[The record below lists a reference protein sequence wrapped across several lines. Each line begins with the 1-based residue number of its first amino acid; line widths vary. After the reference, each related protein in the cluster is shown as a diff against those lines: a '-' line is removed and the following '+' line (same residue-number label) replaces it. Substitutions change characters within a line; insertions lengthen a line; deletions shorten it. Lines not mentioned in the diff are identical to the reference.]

1 MNGRW
6 SPDGR
11 FYYFLQSSEEHF
23 PGQIWMID
31 ERRHHPWQPSPQPMQ
46 LTNGPIQWYPPL
58 PGKDGKSLFAVGET
72 RRGELNRYDPKT
84 KLLTPFL
91 KGVSGEFVAF
101 SGDGKSVAYVSY
113 PDGILWKANRDGSNR
128 VQLSSPPMYPAN
140 PQWSP
145 DGSQILFWDTFIR
158 DKVNAYIVSPD
169 GEKPPQR
176 LLPDGP
182 DVESDPNWSA
192 DGQRVVFAAR
202 QPATNKEEL
211 RILDLVTHQV
221 TAVPGS
227 TAMYS
232 PRWSPDGRYLSAV
245 SVEAS
250 RKLVLYDFHS
260 QKWSD
265 WFAENDNFNYGQWSA
280 KGQYF
285 YWDNF
290 GSNPKCRRI
299 KLGEHRAE
307 DLFSLNTLRRHFGL
321 FGSWSGMAPDDSRLF
336 VRDVST
342 QDIYSLDVDFP

>member
-1 MNGRW
+1 MFVQGVQSRAELVRYDSASQQFVSFLQGISATDIDFSRDGKWVTYVSVPDLTLWRSRIDGSDRLQLDSSHAAVLPRW
-6 SPDGR
+6 SPDGTQIA
-11 FYYFLQSSEEHF
+11 YQAAEYGKPWKIFLVSAQGGAPQEFLPQDSSE
-23 PGQIWMID
+23 MD
-31 ERRHHPWQPSPQPMQ
+31 A
-46 LTNGPIQWYPPL
+46 T
-58 PGKDGKSLFAVGET
+58 
-72 RRGELNRYDPKT
+72 
-84 KLLTPFL
+84 
-91 KGVSGEFVAF
+91 
-101 SGDGKSVAYVSY
+101 
-113 PDGILWKANRDGSNR
+113 
-128 VQLSSPPMYPAN
+128 
-140 PQWSP
+140 
-145 DGSQILFWDTFIR
+145 
-158 DKVNAYIVSPD
+158 
-169 GEKPPQR
+169 
-176 LLPDGP
+176 
-182 DVESDPNWSA
+182 WSA
-192 DGQRVVFAAR
+192 DGTQLAFGRLSNLGAENAQLYVVDVKTR
-202 QPATNKEEL
+202 KISPIPDSKGL
-211 RILDLVTHQV
+211 
-221 TAVPGS
+221 
-227 TAMYS
+227 YS